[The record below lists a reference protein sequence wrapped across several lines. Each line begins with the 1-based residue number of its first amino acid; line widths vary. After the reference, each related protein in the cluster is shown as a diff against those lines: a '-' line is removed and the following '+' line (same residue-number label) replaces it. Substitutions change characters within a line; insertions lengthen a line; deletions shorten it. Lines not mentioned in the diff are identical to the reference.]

1 MNFPAL
7 SILGVLAFIVALLF
21 SVMVHEA
28 GHYLTAKKFQMRVT
42 EFFLGFGKRL
52 WSFQRGETEFGI
64 KAIPAGG
71 YCRISGM
78 SVNEELP
85 ETEKHRAFY
94 LASVPKRLI
103 VLGAGSFLHFVL
115 GFLILV
121 LLLAGVGVT
130 TVTNTIGEVV
140 PCVLNTSSG
149 VTDTKCSAT
158 SNPSPAKIAGLKVN
172 DQITAINGTEYENWL
187 DYTTKIRA
195 SAHKEINLTVLRNG
209 EEFSIPITPAARTLD
224 GEEIGY
230 LGVIN
235 KLGTRKDGS
244 FKAISNSA
252 RLTKDLLNNSVT
264 SLISLPTKI
273 PALVRQTFGS
283 EKRDAQGLVGVVGVA
298 RVSAQTA
305 SDPKLKSREKVASFL
320 IIIASLNIFVGVF
333 NLLPLLPLDGG
344 HMAVAIVDGVR
355 RINAR
360 RRKKTAPAPIDV
372 ERLLPLTLAVFAVLA
387 VLSLLLLAADIFNPI
402 NLNQ

>member
-1 MNFPAL
+1 MNFPGL
-7 SILGVLAFIVALLF
+7 SFIGVLAFIVALLF

-28 GHYLTAKKFQMRVT
+28 GHYLTAKKFHMKVT
-42 EFFLGFGKRL
+42 EFFLGFGKRI

-78 SVNEELP
+78 SVNEEM
-85 ETEKHRAFY
+85 TDQDKGRAFY

-121 LLLAGVGVT
+121 LLLSGVGVT
-130 TVTNTIGEVV
+130 TVTNKIGEVV
-140 PCVLNTSSG
+140 PCLLSSSSG
-149 VTDTKCSAT
+149 ISDSECTANSE
-158 SNPSPAKIAGLKVN
+158 PSPAKIAGLFAGDEIVAIDGKEHVN
-172 DQITAINGTEYENWL
+172 WTDAVA
-187 DYTTKIRA
+187 KIRA
-195 SAHKEINLTVLRNG
+195 SGNREIIFSVLRNG
-209 EEFSIPITPAARTLD
+209 EKLELAITPALRILD
-224 GEEIGY
+224 GKEIGY
-230 LGVIN
+230 IGVIN
-235 KLGTRKDGS
+235 KLGTHKDAPI
-244 FKAISNSA
+244 KAIVNSA
-252 RLTKDLLNNSVT
+252 RITKDLLVNSVT
-264 SLISLPTKI
+264 SLISLPARI
-273 PALVRQTFGS
+273 PALVRQTFGN

-305 SDPKLKSREKVASFL
+305 SDPNLASREKIATFL

-344 HMAVAIVDGVR
+344 HMAIAIVDGFR
-355 RINAR
+355 RLSAR
-360 RRKKTAPAPIDV
+360 RRKVSAPSPIDL
-372 ERLLPLTLAVFAVLA
+372 EKMLPLTLAVFAVLA

-402 NLNQ
+402 NLN

>member
-28 GHYLTAKKFQMRVT
+28 GHFLTAKKFQMRVT

-85 ETEKHRAFY
+85 ESEKHRAFY

-130 TVTNTIGEVV
+130 IVTNTIGEVV

-209 EEFSIPITPAARTLD
+209 KKFSIPITPAARTLD
-224 GEEIGY
+224 GKEIGY

-235 KLGTRKDGS
+235 KLGTRKEGS
-244 FKAISNSA
+244 FKAIANSA

>member
-1 MNFPAL
+1 MNFSGL
-7 SILGVLAFIVALLF
+7 SILGVLAFVVALLF

-28 GHYLTAKKFQMRVT
+28 GHYLTAKKFSMRVT
-42 EFFLGFGKRL
+42 EFFLGFGKRI
-52 WSFQRGETEFGI
+52 WSIQKGETEFGI

-85 ETEKHRAFY
+85 EADKHRAFY

-121 LLLAGVGVT
+121 VLLAGVGVT
-130 TVTNTIGEVV
+130 TVTNTVGEVV
-140 PCVLNTSSG
+140 PCLLNTSSG
-149 VTDTKCSAT
+149 VTDTKCAAT
-158 SNPSPAKIAGLKVN
+158 SKPSPAKSAGLLAN
-172 DQITAINGTEYENWL
+172 DQIVAIDGTSYENWF
-187 DYTTKIRA
+187 DYATKIRA
-195 SAHKEINLTVLRNG
+195 SANKQITLTVVRNG
-209 EEFSIPITPAARTLD
+209 EKFTLPITPASRTLD
-224 GEEIGY
+224 GKEIGY

-235 KLGTRKDGS
+235 KLGTHKEGS
-244 FKAISNSA
+244 FKAIANSA
-252 RLTKDLLNNSVT
+252 KLTKDLLGNSVT

-273 PALVRQTFGS
+273 PALVRQTFGN
-283 EKRDAQGLVGVVGVA
+283 EKRDSQGLVGVVGVA

-305 SDPKLKSREKVASFL
+305 SDPKLESREKVASFL

-355 RINAR
+355 RLNAR
-360 RRKKTAPAPIDV
+360 RRKVAPPAAIDV
-372 ERLLPLTLAVFAVLA
+372 ERLLPLTLAVFALLA

>member
-1 MNFPAL
+1 MNFPGL
-7 SILGVLAFIVALLF
+7 SILGVLAFVVALLF

-28 GHYLTAKKFQMRVT
+28 GHYLTAKKFSMRVT
-42 EFFLGFGKRL
+42 EFFLGFGKRI

-85 ETEKHRAFY
+85 EEEKHRAFY

-121 LLLAGVGVT
+121 ILLAGVGVT
-130 TVTNTIGEVV
+130 TATNTIGEVV
-140 PCVLNTSSG
+140 PCVLNSSSG

-158 SNPSPAKIAGLKVN
+158 STPSPAKSSGLLAD
-172 DQITAINGTEYENWL
+172 DQIVAINGAKFNNWA
-187 DYTTKIRA
+187 DYTKTIRA
-195 SAHKEINLTVLRNG
+195 SANKELTLTVLRNG
-209 EEFSIPITPAARTLD
+209 EEISIPITPAGRTLD
-224 GEEIGY
+224 GKVIGY

-235 KLGTRKDGS
+235 KLGTHKDGS
-244 FKAISNSA
+244 FKAIENSA

-305 SDPKLKSREKVASFL
+305 SDPKLKSREKIASFL

-355 RINAR
+355 RLRAK
-360 RRKKTAPAPIDV
+360 RRKESPPPAIDV
-372 ERLLPLTLAVFAVLA
+372 EKLLPLTLAVFAILA

>member
-1 MNFPAL
+1 MNFPGL
-7 SILGVLAFIVALLF
+7 GILGVLAFVVALLF

-28 GHYLTAKKFQMRVT
+28 GHYLTAKKFHMRVT
-42 EFFLGFGKRL
+42 EFFLGFGKRI

-85 ETEKHRAFY
+85 EADKHRAFY

-121 LLLAGVGVT
+121 VLLAGVGVT
-130 TVTNTIGEVV
+130 SVTKTIDQVV
-140 PCVLNTSSG
+140 PCISDSKCTPTSP
-149 VTDTKCSAT
+149 
-158 SNPSPAKIAGLKVN
+158 PSPAKVAGLLAGDEV
-172 DQITAINGTEYENWL
+172 IAINGVESENWV
-187 DYTTKIRA
+187 DYTKTIRA
-195 SAHKEINLTVLRNG
+195 SARKEITITVKRNG
-209 EEFSIPITPAARTLD
+209 ERILIPITPAARTLD
-224 GEEIGY
+224 GKVIGY
-230 LGVIN
+230 LGIIN
-235 KLGTRKDGS
+235 KLGTHRDGPI
-244 FKAISNSA
+244 KAITNSG
-252 RLTKDLLNNSVT
+252 RLTIDLLGNSVT

-273 PALVRQTFGS
+273 PALVRQTFGN
-283 EKRDAQGLVGVVGVA
+283 EERDAQGLVGVVGVA

-305 SDPKLKSREKVASFL
+305 SDPKLESREKVATFL

-344 HMAVAIVDGVR
+344 HMAVAVIDGVR
-355 RINAR
+355 RLNAK
-360 RRKKTAPAPIDV
+360 RRKLSPPAAIDV
-372 ERLLPLTLAVFAVLA
+372 ERLLPITLAVFALLA
-387 VLSLLLLAADIFNPI
+387 VLSLLLLTADIFNPI
-402 NLNQ
+402 NINQ

>member
-1 MNFPAL
+1 MNFPGL
-7 SILGVLAFIVALLF
+7 SILGVLAFVVALLF

-28 GHYLTAKKFQMRVT
+28 GHYLTAKKFSMRVT
-42 EFFLGFGKRL
+42 EFFLGFGKRI

-64 KAIPAGG
+64 KVIPAGG

-85 ETEKHRAFY
+85 EDEKHRAFY

-115 GFLILV
+115 GFLILFV
-121 LLLAGVGVT
+121 LLAGVGVT
-130 TVTNTIGEVV
+130 TVTNTISEVV

-158 SNPSPAKIAGLKVN
+158 STPSPAKASGLLAN
-172 DQITAINGTEYENWL
+172 DQVVAINGKEFDNWS
-187 DYTTKIRA
+187 DYTTTIRA
-195 SAHKEINLTVLRNG
+195 SANRAITLTVMRNG
-209 EEFSIPITPAARTLD
+209 ERLSIPITPAARTLD
-224 GEEIGY
+224 GKKIGY

-235 KLGTRKDGS
+235 KLGTRKEGS
-244 FKAISNSA
+244 FKAISTSV
-252 RLTKDLLNNSVT
+252 RLTKDLLSNSVT

-273 PALVRQTFGS
+273 PALVRQTFGN
-283 EKRDAQGLVGVVGVA
+283 ETRDAQGLVGVVGVA

-305 SDPKLKSREKVASFL
+305 SDPGLRSREKVATFL

-344 HMAVAIVDGVR
+344 HMAIAIVDGVR
-355 RINAR
+355 RLRAKQR
-360 RRKKTAPAPIDV
+360 REILPAAIDV
-372 ERLLPLTLAVFAVLA
+372 ERLMPLTLAVFAVLA

-402 NLNQ
+402 NLYQ

>member
-7 SILGVLAFIVALLF
+7 SILGVLAFVVALLF

-42 EFFLGFGKRL
+42 EFFLGFGKRI
-52 WSFQRGETEFGI
+52 WSFQRGETEFGV

-85 ETEKHRAFY
+85 EEEKHRAFY

-121 LLLAGVGVT
+121 VLLAGVGVT

-158 SNPSPAKIAGLKVN
+158 SKPSPAKIAGLQVN
-172 DQITAINGTEYENWL
+172 DQIIEINGVKYENWF

-195 SAHKEINLTVLRNG
+195 SANKEITLTILRN
-209 EEFSIPITPAARTLD
+209 EKNLSLPIIPAARTLD
-224 GEEIGY
+224 GKEIGY

-244 FKAISNSA
+244 FKAIANSA

-273 PALVRQTFGS
+273 PALVRQTFGN

-344 HMAVAIVDGVR
+344 HMAVAIVDGFR
-355 RINAR
+355 RLNAR
-360 RRKKTAPAPIDV
+360 RRKVAAPAPIDV

-387 VLSLLLLAADIFNPI
+387 ALSLLLLAADIFNPVNI
-402 NLNQ
+402 NQ

>member
-1 MNFPAL
+1 MNFPGL
-7 SILGVLAFIVALLF
+7 GILGILAFVVALLF

-28 GHYLTAKKFQMRVT
+28 GHYLTAKKFHMRVT

-85 ETEKHRAFY
+85 ESEKHRAFY

-121 LLLAGVGVT
+121 VLLAGVGVT
-130 TVTNTIGEVV
+130 SVTKTIGEVV
-140 PCVLNTSSG
+140 PCVSDSKCTSSS
-149 VTDTKCSAT
+149 T
-158 SNPSPAKIAGLKVN
+158 PSPAKIAGLIAGDEV
-172 DQITAINGTEYENWL
+172 IAINGVESSNWG
-187 DYTTKIRA
+187 DYTKKIRA
-195 SAHKEINLTVLRNG
+195 SAHKEITITVKRNG
-209 EEFSIPITPAARTLD
+209 ERIVIPITPAARMLD
-224 GEEIGY
+224 GKEIGY
-230 LGVIN
+230 LGIIN
-235 KLGTRKDGS
+235 KLGTHREGPIG
-244 FKAISNSA
+244 AITNSA
-252 RLTKDLLNNSVT
+252 RLTKDLLKNSVT

-273 PALVRQTFGS
+273 PALTRQTFGN

-305 SDPKLKSREKVASFL
+305 SDPKLQSREKVATFL

-344 HMAVAIVDGVR
+344 HMAVAIIDGLR
-355 RINAR
+355 RLNAR
-360 RRKKTAPAPIDV
+360 RRKVSAPAAIDV
-372 ERLLPLTLAVFAVLA
+372 ERLLPLTLAVFAILA
-387 VLSLLLLAADIFNPI
+387 ALSLLLLAADIFNPI
-402 NLNQ
+402 NINQ

>member
-1 MNFPAL
+1 MNFSGL

-28 GHYLTAKKFQMRVT
+28 GHYLTAKKFHMRVT
-42 EFFLGFGKRL
+42 EFFLGFGKRI

-85 ETEKHRAFY
+85 EADKHRAFY
-94 LASVPKRLI
+94 LASAPKRLI

-115 GFLILV
+115 GFLILFV
-121 LLLAGVGVT
+121 LLAGVGVT

-140 PCVLNTSSG
+140 PCVLNSATG
-149 VTDTKCSAT
+149 VSDTKCTAN
-158 SNPSPAKIAGLKVN
+158 SNPSPAKAAGLVAN
-172 DQITAINGTEYENWL
+172 DEIVAIDGKKYSTWF
-187 DYTTKIRA
+187 DYATKIRA
-195 SAHKEINLTVLRNG
+195 SANKPITLSVSRNG
-209 EEFSIPITPAARTLD
+209 EALDIPITPAARTLD
-224 GEEIGY
+224 GKEIGY

-235 KLGTRKDGS
+235 KLGTRIDGS

-252 RLTKDLLNNSVT
+252 KLTKDLLGNSVT

-273 PALVRQTFGS
+273 PALVRQTFGN

-305 SDPKLKSREKVASFL
+305 SDPKLQSREKIASFL

-344 HMAVAIVDGVR
+344 HMAVAIVDGLR
-355 RINAR
+355 RLSAR
-360 RRKKTAPAPIDV
+360 RRKVAPPAAIDV
-372 ERLLPLTLAVFAVLA
+372 EKLLPITLVVFAVLA